1 MHYRTSMKGGEW
13 RKYLFPYRFYFVFH
27 IQKNVKENLY
37 EKSSKYFG
45 IGENKL
51 RNMADIA
58 QNPTW
63 VVQNGCRRL
72 IKRVLFEKFLLDAET
87 I

>member
-1 MHYRTSMKGGEW
+1 MRNQVE
-13 RKYLFPYRFYFVFH
+13 
-27 IQKNVKENLY
+27 IQNKFLLTFE
-37 EKSSKYFG
+37 EASKYFG